1 MESRPYEFLLHY
13 NQDESES
20 ASHSVVSDSLW
31 PMDCSPPGFSVH
43 GIVQARIL
51 EWAALAFSRGSSQP
65 RAWTQVSHHS
75 RQILYH
81 LSHQG
86 SPWSYLIGVGLKPKV
101 IGICIRRRKFGTTK
115 AHRECHM
122 KTEAETGVI
131 YKPEK
136 TKNCQQPQES
146 RRETWNRSVL
156 CNFRGNKVLL
166 TTWFYPSSLQNQET
180 IHFSCFKP
188 LNFG

>member
-1 MESRPYEFLLHY
+1 MRVKVQVTQLCLTHYDPWTEARQASLSMELSRQEYWSGLPWQSQTGL
-13 NQDESES
+13 
-20 ASHSVVSDSLW
+20 
-31 PMDCSPPGFSVH
+31 
-43 GIVQARIL
+43 
-51 EWAALAFSRGSSQP
+51 GSSQP
-65 RAWTQVSHHS
+65 RAWTQVSHHC
-75 RQILYH
+75 RQILYY

-86 SPWSYLIGVGLKPKV
+86 SPCSYLIVVGLKPKV

-146 RRETWNRSVL
+146 RRETWNRSVP

-166 TTWFYPSSLQNQET
+166 TTRFYPSGLQNQET

-188 LNFG
+188 LDFG